1 LSWLAEARAKQRF
14 KREQAEHDA
23 GLAQRATKAVS
34 TGEKA
39 TGLEPKPPL
48 ETPLATD
55 QMNLTDEEYRI
66 MPVADGSFEQCY
78 KQPGDGGCRGRAG
91 TR

>member
-34 TGEKA
+34 TGE
-39 TGLEPKPPL
+39 
-48 ETPLATD
+48 
-55 QMNLTDEEYRI
+55 EYRI

>member
-1 LSWLAEARAKQRF
+1 
-14 KREQAEHDA
+14 
-23 GLAQRATKAVS
+23 VS
-34 TGEKA
+34 TG
-39 TGLEPKPPL
+39 
-48 ETPLATD
+48 
-55 QMNLTDEEYRI
+55 EEYRI